1 MADAKKEHEEE
12 HGEEAAAGGGKKKL
26 IIIIVAVVLVL
37 IIGGVVAM
45 MMMSKGGAE
54 EENATGA
61 DAHGAKDSK
70 AGKKDEKKK
79 AAHGEEAKAGPM
91 LAVDNLVVNLV
102 TETGSRYAKISL
114 ALEGS
119 DLHAL
124 PEMAERKAIIQDI
137 IISVL
142 SQKTA
147 DELISF
153 KGKENAKGEILDK
166 VNAKIGDGKVVNV
179 YYTAFIVQ

>member
-37 IIGGVVAM
+37 VIGGVVAM

-54 EENATGA
+54 EENATAG
-61 DAHGAKDSK
+61 DAHAGKEGK
-70 AGKKDEKKK
+70 AGKKEEKKK
-79 AAHGEEAKAGPM
+79 HGEEAKAGPM
-91 LAVDNLVVNLV
+91 FSVENLVVNLV
-102 TETGSRYAKISL
+102 TETGSRYAKISV
-114 ALEGS
+114 ALEGNAPE
-119 DLHAL
+119 AL
-124 PEMAERKAIIQDI
+124 PELTERKAIIQDI

-147 DELISF
+147 EELISF